1 MNPNK
6 NPRTLSTNRPNI
18 CLSISDEMIFL
29 IFFKINKEMRK
40 INGIDIN
47 VASMLVICS

>member
-1 MNPNK
+1 
-6 NPRTLSTNRPNI
+6 
-18 CLSISDEMIFL
+18 MIFL

-47 VASMLVICS
+47 GNILPSATYYYVISVEEVNQFIKGTLTIVR